1 MKATVTNT
9 PGIMHLV
16 LNASGRGRSVYED
29 RFVRSVDPNG
39 THVLGLQIP
48 HNDVEMRTQWF
59 CKMMGSDAPAVIWL
73 DVDFNALDKVKV
85 EIDVPDTDP
94 DLNEFGKG
102 LADI

>member
-29 RFVRSVDPNG
+29 RFVRAVDPNG
-39 THVLGLQIP
+39 THVLGIQFP

-59 CKMMGSDAPAVIWL
+59 CKMRESTAPAEIWL
-73 DVDFNALDKVKV
+73 DVDFDALNKVQV

-94 DLNEFGKG
+94 DLDEFGKG
-102 LADI
+102 LVDI